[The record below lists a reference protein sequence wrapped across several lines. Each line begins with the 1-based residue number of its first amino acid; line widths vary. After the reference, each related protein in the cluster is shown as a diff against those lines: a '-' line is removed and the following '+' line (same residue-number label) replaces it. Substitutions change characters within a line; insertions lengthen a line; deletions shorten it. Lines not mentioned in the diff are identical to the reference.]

1 MAFENF
7 PQADKPNNEGTT
19 TTTVPKNNNL
29 RGILTGV
36 LVVVLLGTWGYII
49 YDKNQN
55 KETIVQKETLI
66 ANTTTQR
73 DELQKELE
81 DAAMRY
87 DMLKSSNTKMDS
99 TITSKDKDIEEK
111 RQRIQTLLS
120 KTDATEGELREAK
133 RLIASLNGDLE
144 NYQSQIEVLQ
154 GQKIQLVQEKK
165 AVIQQR
171 DMVRKNYDSATVVI
185 KEKEDMLNVGS
196 TLQASNFNIIGIDEK
211 KSGKESTTS
220 KAKRVDKLR
229 ISFDLNENLIA
240 QSGSKEIYVCITA
253 PDGTPVAVE
262 AMGSGTFS
270 TRDGQQKF
278 YTQKLDVNY
287 TQNKRKN
294 VTFDWNQNGDFNTGN
309 YRIEVYNNG
318 FKVGEASKPLRRS
331 GLFS

>member
-19 TTTVPKNNNL
+19 TTTASKNNNI
-29 RGILTGV
+29 RNILTGV
-36 LVVVLLGTWGYII
+36 LVVALLGTWGYII

-55 KETIVQKETLI
+55 KETIVQKDTLI

-99 TITSKDKDIEEK
+99 TITAKDKDIQEK
-111 RQRIQTLLS
+111 RQRIQTLLN
-120 KTDATEGELREAK
+120 KANATAAELGEAK

-144 NYQSQIEVLQ
+144 NYQNQIEVLQ
-154 GQKIQLVQEKK
+154 GQKIQLVQEKR
-165 AVIQQR
+165 AVTQQR
-171 DMVRKNYDSATVVI
+171 DVARKNFDSATVVI

-196 TLQASNFNIIGIDEK
+196 TLQASNFNIVGIDEK
-211 KSGKESTTS
+211 RSGKEKTTS
-220 KAKRVDKLR
+220 TAKKVDKLR
-229 ISFDLNENLIA
+229 ISFDLNENLIT
-240 QSGSKEIYVCITA
+240 QSGTKEIYVCITA

-262 AMGSGTFS
+262 ALGSGTFS

-294 VTFDWNQNGDFNTGN
+294 VTFDWNQNGDFTTGN

-318 FKVGEASKPLRRS
+318 FKVGEANKPLKKG